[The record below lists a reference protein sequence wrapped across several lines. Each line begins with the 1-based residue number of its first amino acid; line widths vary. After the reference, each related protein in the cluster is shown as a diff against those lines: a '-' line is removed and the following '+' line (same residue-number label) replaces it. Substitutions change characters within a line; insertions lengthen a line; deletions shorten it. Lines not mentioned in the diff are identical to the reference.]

1 MLGDYLFLKFVM
13 NPSLA
18 CPMESTSRPSMH
30 PQPWEC
36 HLEVSPCLMTHTS
49 SQALSHATPTHPLE
63 GREFCVLEDFQAEAR
78 QPRNWDDAEE
88 VIQARG

>member
-1 MLGDYLFLKFVM
+1 
-13 NPSLA
+13 
-18 CPMESTSRPSMH
+18 
-30 PQPWEC
+30 
-36 HLEVSPCLMTHTS
+36 MTHTS